1 MTSMFGGRGTE
12 DGPIAPAS
20 APDDADGVRRV
31 MTLLGLPGAWLRR
44 LRSPAFRAVSSRIGG
59 NRSAARRGRDR
70 SGRPGSLASASAA
83 GRGIAGALDGICR
96 LSRAAVLTLLCLA
109 LLAGVATQASAQTLP
124 TVSFGSRAPAPWHID
139 ENIFSRGTAV
149 PINLKL
155 DKASPSDF
163 TVNYTIGGT
172 ATPSSYSLFLSS
184 RRVTPGSDFVI
195 RKFTPG
201 TVKVPAGKTGR
212 WLSLG
217 RIWMSFVD
225 DSVHEDSETVLLTLV
240 EGEGYQ
246 VGSPS
251 TFTVVIVD
259 DDPRPAKAISF
270 ASASQSAGEGSGTRN
285 VEVTLNPAPAT
296 DIALDYT
303 VTGTATAGSDYT
315 ALSGTVAVSKGAATA
330 TIPVTLIDD
339 SAQEGSETVVLTL
352 AAGSGYGLV
361 SPDKHTLT
369 IVDDDGP
376 LTAFFASAS
385 QSADEGSGTRDVE
398 VRLNKATASDI
409 TLAYT
414 VTGTATS
421 GSDYTALSGTVTVP
435 ARATTATIPVA
446 LIDNSVPESSETVVL
461 KLTAGSGYAV
471 SSSGTHTLT
480 IVDDEPTISF
490 ASASQ
495 SAGEGSGTHDVGV
508 TLNPA
513 PPSDI
518 TLAYT
523 VSGTA
528 TSRWD
533 YTALSGTVTVPAHAT
548 TATIPVTIVDDVAY
562 EASETVVLK
571 LAAGATYHV
580 GSPGTHT
587 LTIANDDPIVFFASA
602 SQSADEWSGT
612 RDVEVTLDP
621 APATDITL
629 DYTVRGT
636 ATAGSDFT
644 IANSSTVTVPKG
656 ATTATIPVALID
668 DSVHESSETVVL
680 KLIPDVGYAVGSPAT
695 HTLTIADDDPAIS
708 FASASQSAG
717 EGSGTLDVEVRLN
730 LAPATDITL
739 TYTVDGTAT
748 AGSDY
753 TALSGTVAVPASA
766 TTATI
771 PVTITDDSAREGSET
786 VVLKLAAGS
795 GYRVG
800 SPGTHTLT
808 IVDDDTPTVSFASAS
823 QSADEG
829 AGTLDVG
836 VTLNPAPTSD
846 VTLSWTVDGTATA
859 GSDYTA
865 LSGTVAVSASA
876 TTATIPVTL
885 IDDSVWENRETVVLT
900 LIDGGAV
907 YQVGSPDTHTLT
919 IDDNEPTVSF
929 ASASQSAGEGSG
941 THDVGVTLDKAPTTD
956 VTLSWTVDGTA
967 TAGSDFTIANSG
979 TVTVPAHAKTATIPV
994 TIVDDSVHE
1003 GSETVVLTLI
1013 DGGAAYQVGSPATH
1027 TLTIDD
1033 DEPTVS
1039 FVSASQS
1046 AGEESGTR
1054 NVEVTL
1060 DKAPTTGITL
1070 TYTVDGTATA
1080 GSDYTALSGTL
1091 SVPASATTATI
1102 PVTLIDDSAPESS
1115 ETVVLTLAAGSG
1127 YGVGSP
1133 ATHTLTIAAS
1143 ERPTTTAAFASAS
1156 QSADEGAG
1164 TLDAG
1169 VTLSPAPTTDI
1180 TLSWTVGGTATSGSD
1195 FTIANSG
1202 TLSVPAHAT
1211 TAAIPVTLIDDSV
1224 PESNETVVLT
1234 LIDGG
1239 AAYQV
1244 GSPAT
1249 HTLTIAANDA
1259 QPPATSSV
1267 SFASGT
1273 YRVNEGGALR
1283 PELVLS
1289 HWRSEAVTVVVEA
1302 LDLGEAESGADF
1314 AADPWRVTIPAG
1326 ETRHTF
1332 SIETFDDAKREGDEQ
1347 FLLHIAPSGHSP
1359 GIQRST
1365 NGNPDAV
1372 AYIIDDTR
1380 VSLRETE
1387 YTVTEGATATIR
1399 VAIDNPKPAAFTLDY
1414 TLSGAGGASGADVTG
1429 GFGARSV
1436 TVAAN
1441 AKGVSFPIETV
1452 QDTEPGEV
1460 GESIEV
1466 ELSTT
1471 ESDVVFA
1478 ARRAVVHIADD
1489 DSPAVTFAASASRA
1503 GEGSGTHDVTVTLS
1517 RAPATDMTVPYTVE
1531 GTAAADADY
1540 TALAGTLT
1548 VPAHAT
1554 TATVAVA
1561 LVDDSVH
1568 EGAETVVLA
1577 LVESTTHTVGTPGT
1591 HTLTI
1596 ADDEGTPQASFA
1608 SASQSANEGAGT
1620 REVTVNLSPA
1630 SAFALTLAYTVGGTA
1645 TPGAD
1650 FTIADSGTVAVP
1662 AGATTATIAVAM
1674 ADDGAAES
1682 AETVVLTLAAGTGY
1696 TPGGVDAHTL
1706 TIADDDGAPP
1716 AMTASFA
1723 AASSQASESSGTR
1736 NVAVNLSPAPT
1747 AAVTLAY
1754 TVGGTATPGADF
1766 TIVDSGT
1773 VAVPANAA
1781 SVAIPVSILEDDVPD
1796 RGETVVLALTAG
1808 SGYRVGSPGTH
1819 TLHIGTL
1826 PRVSFA
1832 EWGLARVEGEGA
1844 ASVALDLSPAPDRE
1858 TVLAYTVGGTATPG
1872 ADFTIADSG
1881 TVTVPAGAATAT
1893 VEVTVIDDTHED
1905 SGETVVLTLAEGT
1918 DYTVRRGARP
1928 SGDGR
1933 YDTFTLYIFNDD
1945 PDELAPLVRARLD
1958 AAVAGGDTASAN
1970 LWRCA
1975 LAALHGEAPPGGLAP
1990 MTEAKARA
1998 LGDGALGGSDAG
2010 AGVLWLGIARAIAGG
2025 LTTTPPAVP
2034 EVAIAGGAG
2043 ATEGEDAT
2051 FTLTAS
2057 PAPASALTVNVTVT
2071 ETGGYASAGTHQVTI
2086 PTTGSAQLD
2095 IATTND
2101 DADEANG
2108 TVTATVATGEGYT
2121 VSATA
2126 GLASVAIADDDPTP
2140 TTTGVDPALIAQVRG
2155 YAAETHEG
2163 QAHVDRWRRV
2173 LAAFGDDN
2181 GYTAMTAAEA
2191 QTYAD
2196 QGWQRWVPVV
2206 DALEALEAVTPP
2218 GTVPAVS
2225 VSAGADVTEGGDAVF
2240 TVTASP
2246 APAAELAV
2254 SVTVAADGE
2263 YGVTAGSRTVTVPTG
2278 GSATLTLAT
2287 TSDDTDEPDGSVT
2300 ATVAAG
2306 DGYTAGAPASGSVSI
2321 EDDDEPPPVEPA
2333 VTIAAGASPVTEG
2346 GDATFTLTAS
2356 PAPASPLTVSVTVAA
2371 DGAYGITAGKR
2382 TVTIPTAGSATLTL
2396 ATTNDDTDEPDG
2408 SVTVTLNDGEGYT
2421 VGAPASDTISIE
2433 DDDLP
2438 PPVVTVT
2445 ASTAPVTEGADA
2457 VFTVSASRAPDADL
2471 AVTLEVADAPDS
2483 DFVAGGDEGARTV
2496 TIPDG
2501 ATSVVFTLATANDAT
2516 DEPDGVVTVTVKAG
2530 DGYTVGAP
2538 ASDTISIEDD
2548 DLPPPVVSIA
2558 AKAASVTEGGTAT
2571 FTLTADRAPAADLTV
2586 TLAVSETGD
2595 HVAAETE
2602 GAATAVI
2609 AKGETQA
2616 AFSVATV
2623 NDDADEP
2630 DGVVT
2635 VTLEA
2640 GEGYTVSASQGAA
2653 TVTVSDDDAAPGPM
2667 LSVAD
2672 VTVTE
2677 GAWMEFTVRL
2687 SAPSAGGVSVKVSTR
2702 DSTPASA
2709 TARDYWPL
2717 SGRTVSFRAG
2727 ETERSVG
2734 VIVYDDSHDEGSETF
2749 EMVLSDARGAPI
2761 GDGVAVGTIVNDD
2774 PMPAAWLARLG
2785 RTVAE
2790 QALDGIAGRIAAP
2803 RTPGMQGTL
2812 AGRALDFG
2820 APDHGHAGP
2829 DHPPAGAPA
2838 LGGTGSV
2845 ALSDAV
2851 RGFASHSGRLGTGDD
2866 AAGVGGGFGEA
2877 QSHAMTAREALLGSS
2892 FTLTG
2897 ETDAS
2902 GGSMAFWGRGSQS
2915 RFDGREGTFSL
2926 DGEVTTGMLGAD
2938 YARDEWLVGLALAQ
2952 STGEGGYRDTGVS
2965 PRPDGQSCP
2974 DAMDA
2979 AARALC
2985 AGAVRAGDGTVE
2997 ASLTA
3002 ALPYASLQ
3010 ASERLELW
3018 GALGYGAGEVTLKT
3032 ALGGRYRSDT
3042 TWRMAAAGLRGDL
3055 LTPPTEGSG
3064 PALALTSDALWA
3076 RTSSEKTRH
3085 LAASDSD
3092 ATRLRLGLEGSWRMA
3107 LDGGAPGAESGASLT
3122 PKLEVGARHDG
3133 GDAETG
3139 FGIELGGGIAWVD
3152 PALGLT
3158 LDVSGRTLLAHED
3171 GDLEDRGYAASL
3183 GFDPRPASERGP
3195 SLSLR
3200 QELGARATGGLDALF
3215 QSAPLDDRTDS
3226 EATGRWSLEAAYG
3239 VPAFGG
3245 RYTGSPHVGLGLSA
3259 AARDYSLGGRWT
3271 PAESAPDLAFAVKA
3285 TRRESD
3291 TAAPEHTV
3299 GFEVRATW

>member
-12 DGPIAPAS
+12 DGRIVPAFAPG
-20 APDDADGVRRV
+20 DVVGVRRV
-31 MTLLGLPGAWLRR
+31 MTLLGLLGAWLRR
-44 LRSPAFRAVSSRIGG
+44 FRSPAFRAESSRIGG
-59 NRSAARRGRDR
+59 NRSTSHRRRDR
-70 SGRPGSLASASAA
+70 SDRSGSTGCASAA
-83 GRGIAGALDGICR
+83 GRGVAGALHGICR
-96 LSRAAVLTLLCLA
+96 LGLCLLTVVPALVGLTLF
-109 LLAGVATQASAQTLP
+109 AGVAAQAQAQAHVPRVHFQPLGGPLFRNLKEGSGTHHVKVGFFGRVWSDITVHY
-124 TVSFGSRAPAPWHID
+124 TVSGGHAYPDHTP
-139 ENIFSRGTAV
+139 
-149 PINLKL
+149 
-155 DKASPSDF
+155 
-163 TVNYTIGGT
+163 IGGS
-172 ATPSSYSLFLSS
+172 A
-184 RRVTPGSDFVI
+184 TPGSDFTI
-195 RKFTPG
+195 ANSG
-201 TVKVPAGKTGR
+201 TVTVPAGAKSATIPVTVIDDSLQEDYESFHLTLVGGEGYR
-212 WLSLG
+212 VWKQQALDVTIVDDEPLSLVSFVGGYRSIATERRVDESVGTHNVTLSVSPAPASDITARYLVHTRLASIFGDIATPGLDYEALPGYTTSSGAVIGTVTVPKGATKVTIPVKIIDDGVPEGDELILFSLLHGEGSRPDG
-217 RIWMSFVD
+217 RYYPLIIAANHGPRAFFASASQRTGEGSGTRNVTVNVTPPPASDITLAYTVGGTATAGSDFTIASSGTLTVPKGAKTATIPVTLVD
-225 DSVHEDSETVLLTLV
+225 DSVHEGSEKVVLTLAGGSGYAVGSPGTHTLTIVDDEPTISFAFASASQRAGEGSGTLDVEVTLDPAPSTDLTLDYTVDGTATSGSDYAALSGTLTVPKDATTATIPVTLIDDSVWENSETVLLTLV

-246 VGSPS
+246 VGSPG
-251 TFTVVIVD
+251 TYTLTIVD
-259 DDPRPAKAISF
+259 DEPTVSF
-270 ASASQSAGEGSGTRN
+270 ASASQSAGEESGTRN
-285 VEVTLNPAPAT
+285 VEVTLDKAPPT
-296 DIALDYT
+296 DITLAYT
-303 VTGTATAGSDYT
+303 VDGTATAGSDYT
-315 ALSGTVAVSKGAATA
+315 ALSGTVAVPAHATTA

-352 AAGSGYGLV
+352 AAGSGYRV
-361 SPDKHTLT
+361 
-369 IVDDDGP
+369 
-376 LTAFFASAS
+376 
-385 QSADEGSGTRDVE
+385 GS
-398 VRLNKATASDI
+398 
-409 TLAYT
+409 LA
-414 VTGTATS
+414 
-421 GSDYTALSGTVTVP
+421 
-435 ARATTATIPVA
+435 
-446 LIDNSVPESSETVVL
+446 
-461 KLTAGSGYAV
+461 
-471 SSSGTHTLT
+471 THTLT
-480 IVDDEPTISF
+480 IAANDGPGASF

-495 SAGEGSGTHDVGV
+495 DVFEWSGTLDVEV
-508 TLNPA
+508 TLHKA
-513 PPSDI
+513 PPTDI
-518 TLAYT
+518 TLSYT

-528 TSRWD
+528 TSAWD
-533 YTALSGTVTVPAHAT
+533 YTALSGTVTVP
-548 TATIPVTIVDDVAY
+548 
-562 EASETVVLK
+562 
-571 LAAGATYHV
+571 
-580 GSPGTHT
+580 
-587 LTIANDDPIVFFASA
+587 
-602 SQSADEWSGT
+602 
-612 RDVEVTLDP
+612 R
-621 APATDITL
+621 
-629 DYTVRGT
+629 
-636 ATAGSDFT
+636 
-644 IANSSTVTVPKG
+644 G
-656 ATTATIPVALID
+656 ATTATL
-668 DSVHESSETVVL
+668 
-680 KLIPDVGYAVGSPAT
+680 
-695 HTLTIADDDPAIS
+695 
-708 FASASQSAG
+708 
-717 EGSGTLDVEVRLN
+717 
-730 LAPATDITL
+730 
-739 TYTVDGTAT
+739 
-748 AGSDY
+748 
-753 TALSGTVAVPASA
+753 
-766 TTATI
+766 
-771 PVTITDDSAREGSET
+771 
-786 VVLKLAAGS
+786 
-795 GYRVG
+795 
-800 SPGTHTLT
+800 
-808 IVDDDTPTVSFASAS
+808 
-823 QSADEG
+823 
-829 AGTLDVG
+829 
-836 VTLNPAPTSD
+836 
-846 VTLSWTVDGTATA
+846 
-859 GSDYTA
+859 
-865 LSGTVAVSASA
+865 
-876 TTATIPVTL
+876 
-885 IDDSVWENRETVVLT
+885 
-900 LIDGGAV
+900 
-907 YQVGSPDTHTLT
+907 
-919 IDDNEPTVSF
+919 
-929 ASASQSAGEGSG
+929 
-941 THDVGVTLDKAPTTD
+941 
-956 VTLSWTVDGTA
+956 
-967 TAGSDFTIANSG
+967 
-979 TVTVPAHAKTATIPV
+979 
-994 TIVDDSVHE
+994 
-1003 GSETVVLTLI
+1003 
-1013 DGGAAYQVGSPATH
+1013 
-1027 TLTIDD
+1027 
-1033 DEPTVS
+1033 
-1039 FVSASQS
+1039 
-1046 AGEESGTR
+1046 
-1054 NVEVTL
+1054 
-1060 DKAPTTGITL
+1060 
-1070 TYTVDGTATA
+1070 
-1080 GSDYTALSGTL
+1080 
-1091 SVPASATTATI
+1091 
-1102 PVTLIDDSAPESS
+1102 PVTLIDDSAQEGD
-1115 ETVVLTLAAGSG
+1115 ETVVLTL
-1127 YGVGSP
+1127 
-1133 ATHTLTIAAS
+1133 
-1143 ERPTTTAAFASAS
+1143 TA
-1156 QSADEGAG
+1156 GAG
-1164 TLDAG
+1164 
-1169 VTLSPAPTTDI
+1169 
-1180 TLSWTVGGTATSGSD
+1180 
-1195 FTIANSG
+1195 
-1202 TLSVPAHAT
+1202 
-1211 TAAIPVTLIDDSV
+1211 
-1224 PESNETVVLT
+1224 
-1234 LIDGG
+1234 
-1239 AAYQV
+1239 YQV

-1249 HTLTIAANDA
+1249 HTLTIAANDT
-1259 QPPATSSV
+1259 PASASA

-1283 PELVLS
+1283 PVLKLSQS
-1289 HWRSEAVTVVVEA
+1289 HSEAVMVLVEA
-1302 LDLGEAESGADF
+1302 LDLGEAQSGADF

-1326 ETRHTF
+1326 ETRQAF
-1332 SIETFDDAKREGDEQ
+1332 SIATFDDAKREGDEQ
-1347 FLLHIAPSGHSP
+1347 LLLHIAPSGHSP

-1365 NGNPDAV
+1365 NGHPDAV

-1380 VSLRETE
+1380 VSLPETE
-1387 YTVTEGATATIR
+1387 YTVSEGATATIR
-1399 VAIDNPKPAAFTLDY
+1399 VAIANPKPAPFTLDY
-1414 TLSGAGGASGADVTG
+1414 TLSGAGGASGADVAG
-1429 GFGARSV
+1429 GFGTRSV

-1441 AKGVSFPIETV
+1441 ATGVRIPIETV

-1460 GESIEV
+1460 GESVEV
-1466 ELSTT
+1466 ALSTT

-1478 ARRAVVHIADD
+1478 DRRVVVHIADD

-1503 GEGSGTHDVTVTLS
+1503 GEGSGTHDVTVRLS
-1517 RAPATDMTVPYTVE
+1517 RAPATDITLTYTVE

-1548 VPAHAT
+1548 VPARAT
-1554 TATVAVA
+1554 AATVAVA
-1561 LVDDSVH
+1561 LLDDSVH
-1568 EGAETVVLA
+1568 EGAETVVLT

-1596 ADDEGTPQASFA
+1596 ADDEALPQAAFA
-1608 SASQSANEGAGT
+1608 SAAQRANEGAGT

-1630 SAFALTLAYTVGGTA
+1630 SASALTLAYTVGGTA

-1662 AGATTATIAVAM
+1662 AGATTATIPVAIT
-1674 ADDGAAES
+1674 DDGAAES
-1682 AETVVLTLAAGTGY
+1682 DETVVLTLAAGTGY

-1723 AASSQASESSGTR
+1723 AASSQASEDSGTR

-1832 EWGLARVEGEGA
+1832 EWGVARVEGEGA
-1844 ASVALDLSPAPDRE
+1844 ARVTLDLSPAPDRE

-2010 AGVLWLGIARAIAGG
+2010 AGVLWLGIAQAIAGG

-2071 ETGGYASAGTHQVTI
+2071 ETGGYASAGTRQVTI
-2086 PTTGSAQLD
+2086 PTSGSAQLA

-2101 DADEANG
+2101 EADEPDG
-2108 TVTATVATGEGYT
+2108 SVTATLATGEGYT

-2126 GLASVAIADDDPTP
+2126 GLASVAIADDDPTPP

-2163 QAHVDRWRRV
+2163 QAHVERWRRV

-2206 DALEALEAVTPP
+2206 DALAALEAVTPP

-2263 YGVTAGSRTVTVPTG
+2263 YGITAGSRTVTVPTG

-2306 DGYTAGAPASGSVSI
+2306 EGYTVGDPASGSVSI
-2321 EDDDEPPPVEPA
+2321 QDDDEPPPVEPA

-2356 PAPASPLTVSVTVAA
+2356 PAPASPLTVSVTAAA

-2445 ASTAPVTEGADA
+2445 ASTAPVTEGGDA

-2471 AVTLEVADAPDS
+2471 AVALEVADAPDS

-2530 DGYTVGAP
+2530 EGYTVGAP
-2538 ASDTISIEDD
+2538 ASDTLSIEDD

-2558 AKAASVTEGGTAT
+2558 AKAASVTEGGAAT
-2571 FTLTADRAPAADLTV
+2571 FTLSADRAPAADLTV

-2640 GEGYTVSASQGAA
+2640 GEGYAVSASQGAA

-2985 AGAVRAGDGTVE
+2985 AGAVRAGDGKVE

-3055 LTPPTEGSG
+3055 LDTPAEAAG

-3085 LAASDSD
+3085 LAASKSD

-3107 LDGGAPGAESGASLT
+3107 LDGAAPGAESGASLT

-3139 FGIELGGGIAWVD
+3139 LGIELGGGIAWVD

-3183 GFDPRPASERGP
+3183 GFDPSPASERGP
-3195 SLSLR
+3195 SISLR

-3215 QSAPLDDRTDS
+3215 APAPLDDRTDS

-3239 VPAFGG
+3239 FRAFGG

-3271 PAESAPDLAFAVKA
+3271 PAESAPDLAFGLKA

>member
-1 MTSMFGGRGTE
+1 MSRRVDESAGTHNVTLSVS
-12 DGPIAPAS
+12 PAPAS
-20 APDDADGVRRV
+20 DITAKYTVVTSLPSAYGDMATPGSDYEVPGYTTSSGTSSGTVTVPKGATKVIIPVKIIDDGVPEGDELIVFVLHDYKGTRFDVRGQYYS
-31 MTLLGLPGAWLRR
+31 LIIAANRGPR
-44 LRSPAFRAVSSRIGG
+44 AFF
-59 NRSAARRGRDR
+59 
-70 SGRPGSLASASAA
+70 ASASQSA
-83 GRGIAGALDGICR
+83 GEGSGTSNVEVN
-96 LSRAAVLTLLCLA
+96 LS
-109 LLAGVATQASAQTLP
+109 
-124 TVSFGSRAPAPWHID
+124 PAP
-139 ENIFSRGTAV
+139 T
-149 PINLKL
+149 
-155 DKASPSDF
+155 SDITLAY
-163 TVNYTIGGT
+163 TVGGT
-172 ATPSSYSLFLSS
+172 ATS
-184 RRVTPGSDFVI
+184 GSDY
-195 RKFTPG
+195 TALSG
-201 TVKVPAGKTGR
+201 TVAVLAGATTATIPVT
-212 WLSLG
+212 L
-217 RIWMSFVD
+217 ID
-225 DSVHEDSETVLLTLV
+225 DSVHESSETVVLTLTA
-240 EGEGYQ
+240 GEGYA
-246 VGSPS
+246 VGNPD
-251 TFTVVIVD
+251 THTLTIAD
-259 DDPRPAKAISF
+259 DDPGMSF

-285 VEVTLNPAPAT
+285 VEVTLSPAPT
-296 DIALDYT
+296 SDITLTYT
-303 VTGTATAGSDYT
+303 VGGT
-315 ALSGTVAVSKGAATA
+315 ALSGS
-330 TIPVTLIDD
+330 
-339 SAQEGSETVVLTL
+339 
-352 AAGSGYGLV
+352 
-361 SPDKHTLT
+361 
-369 IVDDDGP
+369 
-376 LTAFFASAS
+376 
-385 QSADEGSGTRDVE
+385 
-398 VRLNKATASDI
+398 
-409 TLAYT
+409 
-414 VTGTATS
+414 
-421 GSDYTALSGTVTVP
+421 
-435 ARATTATIPVA
+435 
-446 LIDNSVPESSETVVL
+446 
-461 KLTAGSGYAV
+461 
-471 SSSGTHTLT
+471 
-480 IVDDEPTISF
+480 
-490 ASASQ
+490 
-495 SAGEGSGTHDVGV
+495 
-508 TLNPA
+508 
-513 PPSDI
+513 
-518 TLAYT
+518 
-523 VSGTA
+523 
-528 TSRWD
+528 
-533 YTALSGTVTVPAHAT
+533 VTVPAHAT
-548 TATIPVTIVDDVAY
+548 TATIPVT
-562 EASETVVLK
+562 
-571 LAAGATYHV
+571 
-580 GSPGTHT
+580 
-587 LTIANDDPIVFFASA
+587 
-602 SQSADEWSGT
+602 
-612 RDVEVTLDP
+612 
-621 APATDITL
+621 
-629 DYTVRGT
+629 
-636 ATAGSDFT
+636 
-644 IANSSTVTVPKG
+644 
-656 ATTATIPVALID
+656 LID
-668 DSVHESSETVVL
+668 D
-680 KLIPDVGYAVGSPAT
+680 D
-695 HTLTIADDDPAIS
+695 
-708 FASASQSAG
+708 
-717 EGSGTLDVEVRLN
+717 
-730 LAPATDITL
+730 
-739 TYTVDGTAT
+739 
-748 AGSDY
+748 
-753 TALSGTVAVPASA
+753 
-766 TTATI
+766 
-771 PVTITDDSAREGSET
+771 
-786 VVLKLAAGS
+786 
-795 GYRVG
+795 
-800 SPGTHTLT
+800 
-808 IVDDDTPTVSFASAS
+808 
-823 QSADEG
+823 
-829 AGTLDVG
+829 
-836 VTLNPAPTSD
+836 
-846 VTLSWTVDGTATA
+846 
-859 GSDYTA
+859 
-865 LSGTVAVSASA
+865 
-876 TTATIPVTL
+876 
-885 IDDSVWENRETVVLT
+885 
-900 LIDGGAV
+900 
-907 YQVGSPDTHTLT
+907 
-919 IDDNEPTVSF
+919 
-929 ASASQSAGEGSG
+929 
-941 THDVGVTLDKAPTTD
+941 
-956 VTLSWTVDGTA
+956 
-967 TAGSDFTIANSG
+967 
-979 TVTVPAHAKTATIPV
+979 
-994 TIVDDSVHE
+994 
-1003 GSETVVLTLI
+1003 
-1013 DGGAAYQVGSPATH
+1013 
-1027 TLTIDD
+1027 
-1033 DEPTVS
+1033 
-1039 FVSASQS
+1039 
-1046 AGEESGTR
+1046 
-1054 NVEVTL
+1054 
-1060 DKAPTTGITL
+1060 
-1070 TYTVDGTATA
+1070 
-1080 GSDYTALSGTL
+1080 
-1091 SVPASATTATI
+1091 
-1102 PVTLIDDSAPESS
+1102 
-1115 ETVVLTLAAGSG
+1115 
-1127 YGVGSP
+1127 
-1133 ATHTLTIAAS
+1133 
-1143 ERPTTTAAFASAS
+1143 
-1156 QSADEGAG
+1156 
-1164 TLDAG
+1164 
-1169 VTLSPAPTTDI
+1169 
-1180 TLSWTVGGTATSGSD
+1180 
-1195 FTIANSG
+1195 
-1202 TLSVPAHAT
+1202 
-1211 TAAIPVTLIDDSV
+1211 V

-1234 LIDGG
+1234 LAGS
-1239 AAYQV
+1239 AAYSV
-1244 GSPAT
+1244 GSPGT

-1259 QPPATSSV
+1259 QPPAMSSV

-1273 YRVNEGGALR
+1273 YRVNEGNALR
-1283 PELVLS
+1283 PVLVLS

-1302 LDLGEAESGADF
+1302 LDLGEAQSGTDF
-1314 AADPWRVTIPAG
+1314 AADPWRVTVPAG

-1332 SIETFDDAKREGDEQ
+1332 SIETFDDAEREGDEQ

-1365 NGNPDAV
+1365 NGHPDAV

-1380 VSLRETE
+1380 VSLPETE

-1399 VAIDNPKPAAFTLDY
+1399 VAIANPKPAPFTLDY
-1414 TLSGAGGASGADVTG
+1414 TLSGAGGASGADVAG
-1429 GFGARSV
+1429 GLGTRSV

-1441 AKGVSFPIETV
+1441 ATGVRIPIETV

-1460 GESIEV
+1460 GESVEV
-1466 ELSTT
+1466 ALSTT

-1478 ARRAVVHIADD
+1478 DRRAVVHIADD

-1503 GEGSGTHDVTVTLS
+1503 GEGSGTHDVTVRLS
-1517 RAPATDMTVPYTVE
+1517 RAPATDITLTYTVE

-1548 VPAHAT
+1548 VPARAT
-1554 TATVAVA
+1554 AATVAVA
-1561 LVDDSVH
+1561 LLDDSVH

-1608 SASQSANEGAGT
+1608 SAAQRANEGAGT

-1662 AGATTATIAVAM
+1662 AGATTATIPVAIT
-1674 ADDGAAES
+1674 DDGAAES
-1682 AETVVLTLAAGTGY
+1682 DETVVLTLAAGTGY

-1723 AASSQASESSGTR
+1723 AASSQASEDSGTR

-1754 TVGGTATPGADF
+1754 TVGGTATPGSDF

-1808 SGYRVGSPGTH
+1808 AGYRVGSPGTH

-1832 EWGLARVEGEGA
+1832 EWGVARVEGEGA
-1844 ASVALDLSPAPDRE
+1844 ARVTLDLSPAPDRE

-2010 AGVLWLGIARAIAGG
+2010 AGVLWLGIAQAIAGG

-2071 ETGGYASAGTHQVTI
+2071 ETGGYASAGTRQVTI
-2086 PTTGSAQLD
+2086 PTSGSAQLA

-2101 DADEANG
+2101 EADEPDG
-2108 TVTATVATGEGYT
+2108 SVTATLATGEGYT

-2126 GLASVAIADDDPTP
+2126 GLASVAIADDDPTPP

-2163 QAHVDRWRRV
+2163 QAHVERWRRV

-2206 DALEALEAVTPP
+2206 DALAALEAVTPP

-2306 DGYTAGAPASGSVSI
+2306 EGYTVGDPASGSVSI
-2321 EDDDEPPPVEPA
+2321 QDDDEPPPVEPA

-2346 GDATFTLTAS
+2346 GDTTFTLTAT
-2356 PAPASPLTVSVTVAA
+2356 PAPASALAVSVTVAVE
-2371 DGAYGITAGKR
+2371 GAYGITAGKQ
-2382 TVTIPTAGSATLTL
+2382 TVTVPTTGSATLTL

-2408 SVTVTLNDGEGYT
+2408 SVTVTLNDGAGYT
-2421 VGAPASDTISIE
+2421 VGDPASGAVTVE

-2438 PPVVTVT
+2438 PPAVSIT
-2445 ASTAPVTEGADA
+2445 AKAAPVTEGADA

-2501 ATSVVFTLATANDAT
+2501 ATSVVFTLATANDEA

-2530 DGYTVGAP
+2530 DGYTVGTP

-2558 AKAASVTEGGTAT
+2558 AKAASVTEGGAAA
-2571 FTLTADRAPAADLTV
+2571 FTLSADRAPAADLTV

-2595 HVAAETE
+2595 HVAAQTE

-2640 GEGYTVSASQGAA
+2640 GEGYAVSASQGAA

-2734 VIVYDDSHDEGSETF
+2734 VIVYDDSHDEEAETF
-2749 EMVLSDARGAPI
+2749 ELVLSDARGAAI

-2774 PMPAAWLARLG
+2774 PMPAAWLGRLG

-2820 APDHGHAGP
+2820 TPAHDPAGP
-2829 DHPPAGAPA
+2829 DRPPAGTPA
-2838 LGGTGSV
+2838 FGGTGSP
-2845 ALSDAV
+2845 ALSDIA
-2851 RGFASHSGRLGTGDD
+2851 RGFARHSGRLGTGGIGHDT
-2866 AAGVGGGFGEA
+2866 AGGGVGGTLP

-2897 ETDAS
+2897 ETDAG
-2902 GGSMAFWGRGSQS
+2902 GGSMAFWGRGAQS

-3010 ASERLELW
+3010 ASNSLKLW
-3018 GALGYGAGEVTLKT
+3018 GAAGLGSGEVTLKT
-3032 ALGGRYRSDT
+3032 AMGGRYRSDT

-3085 LAASDSD
+3085 LAASKSD

-3107 LDGGAPGAESGASLT
+3107 LDGAAPGAESGASLT

-3139 FGIELGGGIAWVD
+3139 FGIELGAGIAWVD

-3183 GFDPRPASERGP
+3183 GFDPSPASERGP
-3195 SLSLR
+3195 SISLR

-3215 QSAPLDDRTDS
+3215 APAPLDDRTDS

-3271 PAESAPDLAFAVKA
+3271 PAESAPDLAFGLKA